1 CVVSITTSFRARPCA
16 IAGKTFPDV
25 PTLPSGT
32 VKGERLQPFRV
43 LSLPSLH
50 QSLVLATSIGLLG
63 QQIDDLNKPTA
74 VSKAGC
80 ARLRVAGPLFWFWY
94 LF

>member
-1 CVVSITTSFRARPCA
+1 MADMLEWFVVIGGVGLVLTAFRARSRT
-16 IAGKTFPDV
+16 IARKKF
-25 PTLPSGT
+25 
-32 VKGERLQPFRV
+32 
-43 LSLPSLH
+43 
-50 QSLVLATSIGLLG
+50 LVLATSIGLLG

-80 ARLRVAGPLFWFWY
+80 ARLRVAGPLFRFWN